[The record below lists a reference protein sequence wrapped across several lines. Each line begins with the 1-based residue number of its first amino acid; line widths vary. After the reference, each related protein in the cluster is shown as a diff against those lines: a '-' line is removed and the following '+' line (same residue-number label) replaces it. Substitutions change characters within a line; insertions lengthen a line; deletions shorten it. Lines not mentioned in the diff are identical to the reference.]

1 MIIDCFESPMKH
13 VAGTLTNKV
22 HKLARLNRDSNS
34 FQRVYFMYIVH
45 YYSSTSKTLTEQH
58 IHKNKNNFYK
68 RRLKISL
75 NKELVT
81 ASLNPER
88 YKHRLNSYTWIELA
102 YLAYL

>member
-34 FQRVYFMYIVH
+34 FRHVYFMYIVH

-88 YKHRLNSYTWIELA
+88 YKHLLNSYTWIELA